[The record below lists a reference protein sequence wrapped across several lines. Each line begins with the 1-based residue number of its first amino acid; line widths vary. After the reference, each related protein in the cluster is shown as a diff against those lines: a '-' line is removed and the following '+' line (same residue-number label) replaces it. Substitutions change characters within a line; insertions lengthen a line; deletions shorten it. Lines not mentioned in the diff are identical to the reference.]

1 MIRFFSVLCCCFC
14 LMGYTQAQTSKKELD
29 KLGGQ
34 IAVQMCDCFNSTRDS
49 SQFAQDKELLKIL
62 STIEKK
68 GDEKAESYIA
78 SLSAEKQ
85 VKLYTAMMAI
95 EEMQT
100 RDFDNCLESKVNN
113 NVAVYVSKGGS
124 QDEMINM
131 IIKQLKKKKKCQL
144 FRSFLVLSL
153 KPKTK

>member
-34 IAVQMCDCFNSTRDS
+34 IALQMCDCFNSTRDS

-68 GDEKAESYIA
+68 GDTEAEDYIA
-78 SLSAEKQ
+78 ALPAEKQ
-85 VKLYTAMMAI
+85 AKLYKAMIAI
-95 EEMQT
+95 EQMP
-100 RDFDNCLESKVNN
+100 RNFDNCLESKVNN

-153 KPKTK
+153 KPKTE